1 MFEVEKKFILK
12 ESDEEGLV
20 KGAQSR
26 GEYAFS
32 DTYYDK
38 GSYPLAK
45 KNIWLRSRDGKW
57 ELKIGED
64 ENNCET
70 KEYVNHYEKIETEG
84 GIRKVL
90 DIEHYASL
98 ADDLEREG
106 YKPVATFTTKRRS
119 YKSGKFNI
127 DIDETSFD
135 YSVVEIKRMTESRAD
150 AGKAADEIVEFA
162 KKRGLREGITHGK
175 VMEYIKQHDPQ
186 NYAQIIEAWKRFAI
200 R

>member
-12 ESDEEGLV
+12 EGDEESLI
-20 KGAQSR
+20 KGAKPL

-45 KNIWLRSRDGKW
+45 KNIWLRSRDGRW
-57 ELKIGED
+57 ELKIGENEGGCGKKD
-64 ENNCET
+64 S
-70 KEYVNHYEKIETEG
+70 VDHYEKIETEG

-90 DIEHYASL
+90 GVEHYASL

-127 DIDETSFD
+127 DIDEASFG
-135 YSVVEIKRMTESRAD
+135 YNVVEIERVIEDRQNAD
-150 AGKAADEIVEFA
+150 KAAEEIAEFA
-162 KKRGLREGITHGK
+162 KKRGLEGGRVHGK

-186 NYAQIIEAWKRFAI
+186 SYPGIIGAWKQTSVR
-200 R
+200 